1 MKNLAR
7 SLTLGLTTLLLAGP
21 QAWAIDIGPM
31 TAIMEHDEEFIS
43 RTVTNNAS
51 TPKLYELAAYR
62 ITSPTADEAIL
73 PMAPGELLF
82 APKRFVLH
90 PDQRQHVKLYYKG
103 PGDRQ
108 ERYYRVVFTE
118 VPVAQAGTS
127 DNAGKRSSVEMTI
140 ALQSILV
147 VRPRQERFEYRLD
160 QEAGSITNTGNSFFE
175 FMVKQGCDQPD
186 SMADSKYLLPGET
199 YRNPKISQSGN
210 QKLIVHQSRFVRVG
224 KDCWPD

>member
-7 SLTLGLTTLLLAGP
+7 SLTLLTALLLAGP

-118 VPVAQAGTS
+118 VPVAQAGTP
-127 DNAGKRSSVEMTI
+127 DNAGKRSSIEMTI

-160 QEAGSITNTGNSFFE
+160 QAAGSITNTGNSFFE

-210 QKLIVHQSRFVRVG
+210 QKLIVHQSRFIRVG